1 MAIFKPTYR
10 MHYLFA
16 LVSIVLALAFLGVTP
31 VPAHAASLGVVCEH
45 LTYADHLCEV
55 RLAPDYPTLDSV
67 TIQKLSGGGVMT
79 ASSEGMFYSC
89 NLWIGTAQ
97 FRATA
102 VYQGTTYIRDFS
114 LACQRPGT
122 VIIP

>member
-1 MAIFKPTYR
+1 MSSFKSTYR
-10 MHYLFA
+10 LHYLFA
-16 LVSIVLALAFLGVTP
+16 LASIVLSLAFLGATP
-31 VPAHAASLGVVCEH
+31 VPAHAASLVVACEH
-45 LTYADHLCEV
+45 LTYAEHLCEA

-67 TIQKLSGGGVMT
+67 TFQKLSGGGVMT
-79 ASSEGMFYSC
+79 ASGEGMFYSC
-89 NLWIGTAQ
+89 NSWIGTAQ

-122 VIIP
+122 IKIL